1 MDEFEPVSCGG
12 DMDHAHE
19 AVGELILLC
28 GNGTMDLQTVEHMFD
43 AVALLVEPPVM
54 ADLHPPV

>member
-1 MDEFEPVSCGG
+1 
-12 DMDHAHE
+12 MDHAHE